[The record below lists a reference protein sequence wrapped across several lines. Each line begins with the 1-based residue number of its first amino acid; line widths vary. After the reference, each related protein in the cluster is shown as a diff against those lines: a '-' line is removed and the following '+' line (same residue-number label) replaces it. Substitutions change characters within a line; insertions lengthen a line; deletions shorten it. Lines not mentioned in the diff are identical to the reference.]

1 MVRSLTD
8 AGGNMASKA
17 LLNTG
22 GIPSLVTV
30 QDASKVLNCSARTIT
45 RRCAS
50 GEYPG
55 AHKTKGKGGD
65 GWMIPIAALPA
76 PAQRQLAEQ
85 YATQLATRAGVLHE
99 RFTRAA
105 LEGEYRTLWDA
116 YERKPASIKR
126 MAESALEALQ
136 AYQELR
142 RTGLS
147 AELAKKAVAD
157 SHGVSGVTLWRYVK
171 ATEKHPSQHWLPLLC
186 PKYRGGRGKAEF
198 TPEAYSWIL
207 ARYLTTSETKIAVLV
222 KEARQEGAAKGWV
235 IPSDDTVAKRLRE
248 EPAWITLGGRKGERA
263 LERSFP
269 TVERDYDSLRL
280 HELWESD
287 GRKADVWCRW
297 PDGSIGRPFIVIW
310 REVRTRL
317 VLSARGYRN
326 PCAEVVIAAFG
337 NAMERTGAVPQ
348 NAKIDNGPEYAGKAV
363 TGGQKTRFRYHVKV
377 GEPIGIMTRVGT
389 KARWSKPA
397 QGRDKPIE
405 SFWNVVAEHCDKAKE
420 FEGAYCGKDTASK
433 PEDFAMQNAVP
444 LDAYAAKLAAVLEY
458 FNNRPHTGRGMG
470 GRSPLQMYEAL
481 AMTTEVKLADPAHVR
496 LCRLASTQ
504 VKLESREASLRFK
517 IDGYGERR
525 YWCEA
530 LGELPMHVRQRK
542 LQVYYDPENP
552 LASVSVYD
560 GESFICD
567 AAPIEPIPFL
577 ESNGTQT
584 RAHMEAKAAYLKSR
598 RAALR
603 EVKGRGEA
611 SLPNLGAS
619 AQPLQLPLPVNAVH
633 IDLPRQAPAIEPEQP
648 VWRQSPDDPTVWVNS
663 RTGEIRSRPVL
674 VEASPRRRTP
684 EELQALRQAQAE
696 KNKPS
701 WMKTPKTA

>member
-1 MVRSLTD
+1 
-8 AGGNMASKA
+8 
-17 LLNTG
+17 
-22 GIPSLVTV
+22 
-30 QDASKVLNCSARTIT
+30 
-45 RRCAS
+45 
-50 GEYPG
+50 
-55 AHKTKGKGGD
+55 
-65 GWMIPIAALPA
+65 
-76 PAQRQLAEQ
+76 
-85 YATQLATRAGVLHE
+85 
-99 RFTRAA
+99 
-105 LEGEYRTLWDA
+105 
-116 YERKPASIKR
+116 
-126 MAESALEALQ
+126 
-136 AYQELR
+136 
-142 RTGLS
+142 
-147 AELAKKAVAD
+147 
-157 SHGVSGVTLWRYVK
+157 
-171 ATEKHPSQHWLPLLC
+171 
-186 PKYRGGRGKAEF
+186 
-198 TPEAYSWIL
+198 
-207 ARYLTTSETKIAVLV
+207 
-222 KEARQEGAAKGWV
+222 
-235 IPSDDTVAKRLRE
+235 
-248 EPAWITLGGRKGERA
+248 
-263 LERSFP
+263 
-269 TVERDYDSLRL
+269 
-280 HELWESD
+280 
-287 GRKADVWCRW
+287 
-297 PDGSIGRPFIVIW
+297 
-310 REVRTRL
+310 
-317 VLSARGYRN
+317 
-326 PCAEVVIAAFG
+326 
-337 NAMERTGAVPQ
+337 
-348 NAKIDNGPEYAGKAV
+348 
-363 TGGQKTRFRYHVKV
+363 
-377 GEPIGIMTRVGT
+377 
-389 KARWSKPA
+389 
-397 QGRDKPIE
+397 
-405 SFWNVVAEHCDKAKE
+405 
-420 FEGAYCGKDTASK
+420 
-433 PEDFAMQNAVP
+433 
-444 LDAYAAKLAAVLEY
+444 
-458 FNNRPHTGRGMG
+458 
-470 GRSPLQMYEAL
+470 MYEAL